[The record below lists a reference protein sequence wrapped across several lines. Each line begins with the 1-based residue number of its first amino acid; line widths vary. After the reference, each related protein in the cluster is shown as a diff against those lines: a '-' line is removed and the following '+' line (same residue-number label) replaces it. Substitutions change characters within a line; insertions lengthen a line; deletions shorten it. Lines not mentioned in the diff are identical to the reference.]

1 MTKTSIIIP
10 PTVNAAPATSSIF
23 RMTLAV
29 QKDVIT
35 ANLKT
40 FASSFSAH
48 LNLNNLITYCY
59 TASVK
64 N

>member
-29 QKDVIT
+29 QKDV
-35 ANLKT
+35 KT